1 MRYVIIPYKIG
12 SQSAKRIQEG
22 IVAAGHRCVRVRPDS
37 TTYRPRPTDRII
49 YYGGSTANFQ
59 SNYVINP
66 VRTLANNKLTTLQR
80 LQEVG
85 LSTVEWTTDPDY
97 ARANWDVVVIRDT
110 LHGHSGEGIRVWDK
124 SDANAGD
131 DISGAPLYTKYTK
144 KAYECR
150 VHVFN
155 GRVIDAQIKRKKT
168 TGIDATQETNTLIR
182 NIHTGWVYCREDFT
196 LPPAAAELSIAA
208 ARAVNLNFGAVDLIY
223 NKHYNKFYILEINT
237 APGLDGTTLDNYV
250 QAFLSI

>member
-1 MRYVIIPYKIG
+1 MKYVIVPYKIG

-22 IVAAGHRCVRVRPDS
+22 IVAAGHRCMRVRPDS

-49 YYGGSTANFQ
+49 YYGGSTTNFQ
-59 SNYVINP
+59 SNCVINP

-80 LQEVG
+80 LQEAN
-85 LSTVEWTTDPDY
+85 LSTVEWTTHKDVANDWINQKEKVV
-97 ARANWDVVVIRDT
+97 ARSI
-110 LHGHSGEGIRVWDK
+110 LSGHSGMGITVWDNL
-124 SDANAGD
+124 DNPLPNV
-131 DISGAPLYTKYTK
+131 PLYTKYLK
-144 KAYECR
+144 KTYECR

-168 TGIDATQETNTLIR
+168 TGIDATQKTNTLIR

-208 ARAVNLNFGAVDLIY
+208 VNAVNLNFGAVDLIY
-223 NKHYNKFYILEINT
+223 NKYYNKFHILEINS
-237 APGLDGTTLDNYV
+237 APGLDGTTLDNYI
-250 QAFLSI
+250 QAFLLI